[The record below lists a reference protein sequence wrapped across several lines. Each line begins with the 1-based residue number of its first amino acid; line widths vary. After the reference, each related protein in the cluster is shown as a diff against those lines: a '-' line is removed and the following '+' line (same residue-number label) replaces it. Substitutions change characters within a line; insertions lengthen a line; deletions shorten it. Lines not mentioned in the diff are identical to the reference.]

1 MKEDSKI
8 IDNFKNKIKILKKH
22 NQSYYAKDNPTISD
36 AEYDIIKKELLAL
49 EKKYPYLKKITSVDK
64 IVGTPPL
71 NKFKK
76 VKHLLPMLSLS
87 NAFNETDMKNFLKK
101 IKNFLNLSKKNIELF
116 CEPKIDGISATLVY
130 ENGVLVKGLS
140 RGDGMVG
147 EDILEN
153 LKTIKEIPQKIK
165 ADDIPELLE
174 IRCEI
179 FIGKKDF
186 IKLKENFANPR
197 NAAGG
202 SLRQKDSNETAK
214 IPLKF
219 LLMDLAL

>member
-87 NAFNETDMKNFLKK
+87 NAFNLNDMKDFLKK
-101 IKNFLNLSKKNIELF
+101 INNFLNKKNEIIELF
-116 CEPKIDGISATLVY
+116 CEPKIDGISATLIY
-130 ENGVLVKGLS
+130 ENGILVKGLS
-140 RGDGMVG
+140 RGDGETG

-153 LKTIKEIPQKIK
+153 LKTIDNLP
-165 ADDIPELLE
+165 
-174 IRCEI
+174 
-179 FIGKKDF
+179 KK
-186 IKLKENFANPR
+186 
-197 NAAGG
+197 
-202 SLRQKDSNETAK
+202 
-214 IPLKF
+214 
-219 LLMDLAL
+219 

>member
-1 MKEDSKI
+1 MPTKKEI
-8 IDNFKNKIKILKKH
+8 INKHKKNLSTLKKH
-22 NQSYYAKDNPTISD
+22 NKDYFIQDLPKISD
-36 AEYDIIKKELLAL
+36 SEYDKLKVDAL
-49 EKKYPYLKKITSVDK
+49 KFEENYPYLKKYESINSIIGSK
-64 IVGTPPL
+64 PL

-101 IKNFLNLSKKNIELF
+101 IKNFLNLSQQNIELF

-153 LKTIKEIPQKIK
+153 LKTIK
-165 ADDIPELLE
+165 
-174 IRCEI
+174 
-179 FIGKKDF
+179 
-186 IKLKENFANPR
+186 
-197 NAAGG
+197 
-202 SLRQKDSNETAK
+202 
-214 IPLKF
+214 
-219 LLMDLAL
+219 